1 VSLDGPFEEL
11 NSVSEVDR
19 YRSTTINTT
28 VRRDKTSDKI
38 EVITSIADRN
48 RLASVLRRV
57 AATLEDREEATVE
70 KKTL

>member
-1 VSLDGPFEEL
+1 M
-11 NSVSEVDR
+11 
-19 YRSTTINTT
+19 
-28 VRRDKTSDKI
+28 RRDKTSDKI
-38 EVITSIADRN
+38 EVITSIADRS